1 MGHGAMG
8 AVYRAMDVRAGVDV
22 ALKHLVDTRMAA
34 RFEAE
39 AQLLGM
45 LDHPRVVRVL
55 NSFEDDGEFL
65 VMELVR
71 GPNLRQ
77 LLEERGTPGLA
88 PEEVWEIA
96 RETCDALQ
104 YVHEQ
109 QILHRDIKPENLIL
123 SDDGVVLVDFGIARA
138 IVDGED
144 GTVGIGTPRYMAPEV
159 LAGGPVSVRSDVFGV
174 SATLWT
180 LLTGKPPVYADRTSL
195 RSVVP
200 GVSEAVETALRSGL
214 EIMPERRISSM
225 AALAGAL
232 GVPIRRNQGA
242 SLAVSAVRDETER
255 DLLEAIVGT
264 AARVFGTSSASLALL
279 DETTDEL
286 VYAAAWGVAAAD
298 IVGVRLPFGQGIAGA
313 VVQSGDPSAVPDCR
327 TDPRFAARIAEGTGY
342 VPRSMLVVPLKR
354 AERTIGAL
362 SFLDRRDGRPF
373 RIDDA
378 DRVAPFADLAVVGLA
393 VQAARRPA

>member
-22 ALKHLVDTRMAA
+22 ALKHLVDMRMAA

-55 NSFEDDGEFL
+55 DSFEDDGEFL
-65 VMELVR
+65 VMELVK
-71 GPNLRQ
+71 GPNLLQ
-77 LLEERGTPGLA
+77 LLQERGTPGLA
-88 PEEVWEIA
+88 PEEVREIA

-123 SDDGVVLVDFGIARA
+123 SHDGVVLVDFGIART
-138 IVDGED
+138 IVDEE

-195 RSVVP
+195 HSVVP

-214 EIMPERRISSM
+214 EIMPERR
-225 AALAGAL
+225 
-232 GVPIRRNQGA
+232 N
-242 SLAVSAVRDETER
+242 
-255 DLLEAIVGT
+255 
-264 AARVFGTSSASLALL
+264 LL
-279 DETTDEL
+279 D
-286 VYAAAWGVAAAD
+286 G
-298 IVGVRLPFGQGIAGA
+298 GAG
-313 VVQSGDPSAVPDCR
+313 
-327 TDPRFAARIAEGTGY
+327 
-342 VPRSMLVVPLKR
+342 
-354 AERTIGAL
+354 
-362 SFLDRRDGRPF
+362 RR
-373 RIDDA
+373 
-378 DRVAPFADLAVVGLA
+378 
-393 VQAARRPA
+393 ARRADSRQPGSVAGGLGRAR